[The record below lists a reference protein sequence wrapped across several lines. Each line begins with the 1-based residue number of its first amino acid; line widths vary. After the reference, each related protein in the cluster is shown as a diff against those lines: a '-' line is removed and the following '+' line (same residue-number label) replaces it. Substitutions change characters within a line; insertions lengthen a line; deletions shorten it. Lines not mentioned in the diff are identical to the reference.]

1 MTEALD
7 EIPLFFR
14 SGDRALFGV
23 LHQPPAGAEGRTAFV
38 FCHPL
43 AEEKLWTHRVFVSYA
58 RQLAAAGHPV
68 LRFDTTG
75 NGDSEGNFSDLS
87 MTILCDD
94 VRAAIAEVRRRT
106 GATAVSLLGLRL
118 GATVALKVADEVPD
132 IRHLLLWAP
141 VVEGE
146 KYLQELLRVNLLT
159 QMATYKEIRQERPAL
174 VAEMQE
180 GRTVNVDGYEMAWP
194 LYSTVSEYKPDA
206 GPHAFAGP
214 VLIVQIDRQPRPA
227 PDLTR
232 LAQSYAGATVTFAQE
247 EAFWKE
253 IARFYQRAENLFAV
267 TTDWLASH

>member
-7 EIPLFFR
+7 EIPLFFP
-14 SGDRALFGV
+14 SGDRSLFGV
-23 LHQPPAGAEGRTAFV
+23 LHRPPDGAEARPAFV

-58 RQLAAAGHPV
+58 RHLAAAGHPV

-75 NGDSEGNFSDLS
+75 SGDSEGDFSDLS
-87 MTILCDD
+87 LPILCDD
-94 VRAAIAEVRRRT
+94 VRAAIAEVRRQT

-118 GATVALKVADEVPD
+118 GATVVMKVADEVED
-132 IRHLLLWAP
+132 IRHLVLWAP
-141 VVEGE
+141 VTDGE

-174 VAEMQE
+174 VTEMQG

-194 LYSTVSEYKPDA
+194 LYSSVSEYKPDA
-206 GPHAFAGP
+206 GRHVFGGP
-214 VLIVQIDRQPRPA
+214 CLIVQIDRQPRPA
-227 PDLTR
+227 ADLTR
-232 LAQSYAGATVTFAQE
+232 LGQSYAAATVQFAQE

-253 IARFYQRAENLFAV
+253 IARFYQQAENLFAV